1 MTKSKLLFILCVLF
15 FTGCKC
21 IEKESLVNLNET
33 VIPEYKNYVENDGN
47 LSERERRV
55 RLLRVKT
62 FQRLVEEYSK

>member
-1 MTKSKLLFILCVLF
+1 L

-21 IEKESLVNLNET
+21 VEKESLINLNET

-55 RLLRVKT
+55 RLLRVRT